1 MFSRENL
8 HGNIDKILGL
18 TLTANN
24 HARQY
29 GIKALARK
37 AIKILSNQTKAIPSS
52 VQSHALSSSNKKDP
66 RKWTDID
73 KNMNPDLRPIG
84 IFKVKSGESYTTVV
98 TDSIGRSSLFGG
110 VGTALI
116 LGTLLANQRNQ
127 PLRIITRTEA
137 ANAEDYRDLLDTHG
151 LKLENELVLVFNHRL
166 SGSIC
171 ATYSAQDLFITTSW
185 WTTYSCLQR
194 IDPKS
199 ILYLIQE
206 DERAF
211 YPLSDLYLECECI
224 MHHAGIRFAVNSRL
238 LWDHFEACGFSNI
251 KENGTWFDPNFKRF
265 TKLNRSHQSNRKKR
279 FFFYARPNNPRN
291 LFRKGINTINRALLS
306 NVLNSA
312 EWEIF
317 LVGSNINGFAFDDGT
332 IPQILTGLSWA
343 EYLDFLTGIDIGMS
357 LMATPHP
364 SYPPLDLA
372 SAGAV
377 VITNKYENKVSLD
390 QYSKNIICCE
400 PTEDNLLQ
408 GIKKA
413 LQLIN
418 IPEQIASNLAGSSIS
433 RSWQDCLHE
442 VVKVNS

>member
-1 MFSRENL
+1 
-8 HGNIDKILGL
+8 
-18 TLTANN
+18 
-24 HARQY
+24 
-29 GIKALARK
+29 
-37 AIKILSNQTKAIPSS
+37 
-52 VQSHALSSSNKKDP
+52 
-66 RKWTDID
+66 
-73 KNMNPDLRPIG
+73 
-84 IFKVKSGESYTTVV
+84 
-98 TDSIGRSSLFGG
+98 
-110 VGTALI
+110 
-116 LGTLLANQRNQ
+116 
-127 PLRIITRTEA
+127 
-137 ANAEDYRDLLDTHG
+137 
-151 LKLENELVLVFNHRL
+151 
-166 SGSIC
+166 
-171 ATYSAQDLFITTSW
+171 
-185 WTTYSCLQR
+185 
-194 IDPKS
+194 
-199 ILYLIQE
+199 
-206 DERAF
+206 
-211 YPLSDLYLECECI
+211 

-238 LWDHFEACGFSNI
+238 LWDHFEASGFSNI

-418 IPEQIASNLAGSSIS
+418 MPEQIASNLAGSSIS
-433 RSWQDCLHE
+433 STWQDCLLE
-442 VVKVNS
+442 VVKANS